1 MFRGGCGQIIN
12 IKINSNIPYFISP
25 KCERTKY
32 AAVGLN
38 GGLNGKKGELL
49 INNKIIN
56 NSKKDFEIMPG
67 TNITFKLPGGGGNGD
82 PLERKTNLVLDDVI
96 NGIVSNKSAKN
107 NYGVIIIKED
117 NKYVIKK
124 RETILLRRELKMLRN
139 TQISNNNYG
148 K

>member
-1 MFRGGCGQIIN
+1 M
-12 IKINSNIPYFISP
+12 
-25 KCERTKY
+25 
-32 AAVGLN
+32 
-38 GGLNGKKGELL
+38 
-49 INNKIIN
+49 
-56 NSKKDFEIMPG
+56 
-67 TNITFKLPGGGGNGD
+67 
-82 PLERKTNLVLDDVI
+82 LDDVI

-139 TQISNNNYG
+139 TQISNNYYG